1 MPKQL
6 TQFLEELAELLDK
19 YNVSIEKTV
28 NGLLCFKF
36 QTKLYIETD
45 YLNFHRLNKLLNDI
59 KKKRG

>member
-19 YNVSIEKTV
+19 YNATIENTV
-28 NGLLCFKF
+28 NGLCFKF
-36 QTKLYIETD
+36 QTNLYIEAD
-45 YLNFHRLNKLLNDI
+45 YLTTNKLHKMLNDI

>member
-6 TQFLEELAELLDK
+6 TQFLEELAELLHK

-36 QTKLYIETD
+36 QTKLYIERD
-45 YLNFHRLNKLLNDI
+45 YLNFHRLNKMLNDI

>member
-19 YNVSIEKTV
+19 HNVTIENTV
-28 NGLLCFKF
+28 NGLCFKF
-36 QTKLYIETD
+36 QTKLYIEAD
-45 YLNFHRLNKLLNDI
+45 YLNIHRLNKMLNDI

>member
-19 YNVSIEKTV
+19 HNVTIENTV
-28 NGLLCFKF
+28 NGLCFNF
-36 QTKLYIETD
+36 QTKLYIEAD
-45 YLNFHRLNKLLNDI
+45 YLTTNKLHKMLNDI

>member
-19 YNVSIEKTV
+19 HNVSIEKTV
-28 NGLLCFKF
+28 NGLCFKF

-45 YLNFHRLNKLLNDI
+45 YLNFHRINKMLNDI